1 VSRLPD
7 PDRPADGA
15 HPLPSTGEW
24 LSEQML
30 ARAAGSEAI
39 AGNAVRLLK
48 DAAENYPAWLE
59 AIAAARHTIHFE
71 NYIIADDATG
81 RMFAAALAARARA
94 GVAVRVIYDWMG
106 ALGVGSAR
114 VLREV
119 AAAGGE
125 VRCFN
130 PPRPGSPFGW
140 LARDHRKLLVVD
152 GETGFVSGLC
162 VSRKWEGDALKAV
175 TPWRDT
181 GVMVRGPAVAA
192 MDEAFVRL
200 WSHIGAPTAAVQPP
214 AAVAGDSP
222 VRVLVSEPNAGRLFQ
237 IDQLVASMAS
247 ETLWLSDAYYVA
259 LAPYAQA
266 LRAAARDG
274 VDVRLLVPGN
284 SDVPWLAGLSRA
296 GYRPLLEAGV
306 RVFEWNGSMMH
317 AKTAVADCRWTRIGS
332 TNLNVASWIG
342 NYELD
347 VAIEDEKFACA
358 MQAMFEADLANATEV
373 VLDNLPRRHQPRQRL
388 RRGSGVPSRAAAG
401 ALRFGNTLRAAMRN
415 RRLLGPAESAVMAV
429 TGGGFL
435 LLALCAIF
443 LPWLLILPVA
453 VAAGWVGLVMLLRA
467 WRAWRSGKSKN
478 NN

>member
-1 VSRLPD
+1 MTVSLPPP
-7 PDRPADGA
+7 PDRHGSNLVSHASD
-15 HPLPSTGEW
+15 W

-30 ARAAGSEAI
+30 ARAAGTEAI
-39 AGNAVRLLK
+39 PGNAVRLLK
-48 DAAENYPAWLE
+48 DAAENYPAWLA
-59 AIAAARHTIHFE
+59 AIEVAQHTIHFE
-71 NYIIADDATG
+71 NYIIADDETG

-94 GVAVRVIYDWMG
+94 GVAVRVMYDWMG
-106 ALGVGSAR
+106 ALGLGSAR

-119 AAAGGE
+119 TAAGGE

-140 LARDHRKLLVVD
+140 LTRDHRKLLVVD

-162 VSRKWEGDALKAV
+162 VSRKWEGDVAKSV

-181 GVMVRGPAVAA
+181 GVMVKGPAVAA
-192 MDEAFVRL
+192 MDQAFVQL
-200 WSHIGAPTAAVQPP
+200 WSRTGTSTAVTVPP
-214 AAVAGDSP
+214 AAVAGNSA

-237 IDQLVASMAS
+237 IDQLIASMAS

-266 LRAAARDG
+266 LRAAAHDG

-317 AKTAVADCRWTRIGS
+317 AKTAVADCRWARIGS
-332 TNLNVASWIG
+332 TNLNLASWIG

-347 VAIEDEKFACA
+347 VAIEDERFACD
-358 MQAMFEADLANATEV
+358 MQAMFEEDLANATEV
-373 VLDNLPRRHQPRQRL
+373 VLNDLPCAVSPRRRL
-388 RRGSGVPSRAAAG
+388 RRGSGAPSRAAAG
-401 ALRFGNTLRAAMRN
+401 ALHLGNTLRAAIHN

-429 TGGGFL
+429 TGGAFL
-435 LLALCAIF
+435 LLALLAIF
-443 LPWLLILPVA
+443 LPWLLTLPVA
-453 VAAGWVGLVMLLRA
+453 IGAGWIGLVMLLRA
-467 WRAWRSGKSKN
+467 WRSRHGNYSKN
-478 NN
+478 IE